1 MVCSVTVGLRG
12 HGFQLTAATELS
24 MRVLI
29 ATDCSPAAEL
39 VVAEA
44 AARPWPQGTTFSILN
59 VVDLHRFAGLP
70 ALVEESKRKLDQLGA
85 FMKEGAAKLE
95 RAGYHAEVKV
105 TEGFPRKVISESAK
119 EWRADLIMV
128 GSHGHSAVARFLIGS
143 VAQGVLRSA
152 SCSVEVVRS
161 RKGQPA
167 PSSHPMKILLATDDS
182 DCSVGAAHSVANR
195 PWPDGTTF
203 KVLSVEELTLPDGQM
218 ASSSLASIYPQ
229 SLLEELI
236 SYSHNRAESAVKTA
250 REILERAGKKVE
262 PTRKLP
268 MGEPRAHILES
279 AEGWGADL
287 IVVASHGRR
296 GLDRF
301 LMGSVSEAVA
311 TYAPCSVEV
320 IRN

>member
-1 MVCSVTVGLRG
+1 MQAS
-12 HGFQLTAATELS
+12 
-24 MRVLI
+24 
-29 ATDCSPAAEL
+29 
-39 VVAEA
+39 
-44 AARPWPQGTTFSILN
+44 AAR
-59 VVDLHRFAGLP
+59 
-70 ALVEESKRKLDQLGA
+70 
-85 FMKEGAAKLE
+85 LE
-95 RAGYHAEVKV
+95 RAGCHAEVKV
-105 TEGFPRKVISESAK
+105 TEGFPRKVISEYAK
-119 EWRADLIMV
+119 EWRAELIMV
-128 GSHGHSAVARFLIGS
+128 GSHGHSAVARFFIGS
-143 VAQGVLRSA
+143 VAQGVLRTA
-152 SCSVEVVRS
+152 PCSVEIVRS
-161 RKGQPA
+161 REGAA
-167 PSSHPMKILLATDDS
+167 PSSHAMKILLATDDS

-195 PWPDGTTF
+195 PWPDDTAF

-236 SYSHNRAESAVKTA
+236 SYSRNRAESAVKTA

-262 PTRKLP
+262 PTGKLP
-268 MGEPRAHILES
+268 IGEPRAHILDS
-279 AEGWGADL
+279 AEAWGADL

>member
-1 MVCSVTVGLRG
+1 MK
-12 HGFQLTAATELS
+12 
-24 MRVLI
+24 VLI
-29 ATDCSPAAEL
+29 ATDCSPTADL

-59 VVDLHRFAGLP
+59 VLDLHRFAGLP
-70 ALVEESKRKLDQLGA
+70 ALVEGSKREMDRLGA
-85 FMKEGAAKLE
+85 FMNGSAAKLE
-95 RAGYHAEVKV
+95 RAGHHAEVRIA
-105 TEGFPRKVISESAK
+105 EGFPRKMISEYAK
-119 EWRADLIMV
+119 EWRADLVMV
-128 GSHGHSAVARFLIGS
+128 GSHGYSAVARFLIGS
-143 VAQGVLRSA
+143 VAQGVFRSA
-152 SCSVEVVRS
+152 PCSVEVVRA

-195 PWPDGTTF
+195 PWPDGTIF
-203 KVLSVEELTLPDGQM
+203 KVLSVEELALPDGQM
-218 ASSSLASIYPQ
+218 VSSSLASIYPQ

-236 SYSHNRAESAVKTA
+236 SYSRNRAESAVKTA

-268 MGEPRAHILES
+268 IGEPRAHILDS
-279 AEGWGADL
+279 AEAWGADL

-311 TYAPCSVEV
+311 TYAACSVEV
-320 IRN
+320 IRG